1 MTWNTLTNLSTGQ
14 VVTETHMDNIRE
26 NIEHLGAMLFGANAL
41 SALTAGSQL
50 LFVTGTYTGDGAA
63 TKTISGLGFTP
74 RRVDVFKQSN
84 TNPLLAVKFNTESTK
99 AWLYYAPS
107 GVYADDFIVSL
118 GSGQFVVGDGTG
130 SGITPHLNENTVNY
144 AYIAFR

>member
-26 NIEHLGAMLFGANAL
+26 NIEHLGAMLFGA
-41 SALTAGSQL
+41 SAASAITSGSQL
-50 LFVTGTYTGDGAA
+50 LYAIGTYTGDGAA

-74 RRVDVFKQSN
+74 RFVMVLKQSN
-84 TNPLLAVKFNTESTK
+84 TNMILAFKTNTESTK
-99 AWLYYAPS
+99 SWITTTYYL
-107 GVYADDFIVSL
+107 DDFIVSL

-130 SGITPHLNENTVNY
+130 SGITPHLNENGVGY
-144 AYIAFR
+144 AYMAFR